1 MGDGTRTSMLIEKA
15 FHPVHERPYLV
26 GEAFSAD
33 VRLWPNG
40 PEGGKGMQ
48 PMPQTVEGV
57 YEYISCVREKMGDHE
72 MSHEIV
78 TEALN
83 CMSDRTKPMLVYCLF
98 PEPSKGF
105 SSVHNLLYWSK
116 LAQAWHDH
124 SIRAV
129 GYATDSCST
138 GLGAG
143 TALMTPNAKDVEAK
157 VPFLGLSDRDFLY
170 CARWVGGRVMADGY
184 HFDFYVKWFGDA
196 PHLARSVRRNA
207 SYDSRC
213 LLFHSAPNGSQL
225 CAGMEVLVELQKMMP
240 RREARYLTEV
250 VAINK
255 YRDQKGDAAYQMIAD
270 VTIESLKEYRPASSK
285 AMALY
290 LTSYNYVLEPYVNP
304 KMTNPMAIT
313 FNSWMGYSLCR
324 LQEIYAVQVMGLDK
338 DIYIPSYQV
347 MRTTAAM
354 SHSAVT
360 HCQHLHL
367 NYRHELDP
375 SWSQGSLRGATTLPL
390 EGFHSEG
397 RTGSV
402 SKASAGDCNFTT
414 CKWVDICS
422 KLMRIRARR
431 LKLALHG
438 WAVRAARNMQR
449 TDKLTTLRQL
459 ERWGA
464 VPDTPEYSLQ
474 CGAGGYLPPESY
486 ADFCE
491 DLTRA
496 KRAAQDAALAVWECE
511 MPDSAAQMKAKGV
524 WPGLWNDEGG
534 GTWQTAAGQRIA
546 GVNLV
551 AGKKNFGVV
560 VSLAA
565 GEGHVT
571 VRLTTVAGVLK
582 ARLALP
588 LHLCL
593 PFTPPTQAR
602 TQVSRPLGPDG
613 VEAMLDPSMRTKM
626 QQADRDAAAARQKM
640 VAHLRREHGVADTEL
655 EADLQRGEDAAP
667 QVCPN
672 PSLTLTPTPTQP
684 QLNLD
689 HNPDPNCPN
698 PNPTVTLMLT
708 LTPTLTL
715 GVLAQHLR
723 DGHPSAGRV
732 RLAQGAARYGE
743 WQGA

>member
-1 MGDGTRTSMLIEKA
+1 MYDGGLVCSMGDGTRTSMLIEKA
-15 FHPVHERPYLV
+15 FHPVHQRPYLV

-48 PMPQTVEGV
+48 PMPQTIEGV
-57 YEYISCVREKMGDHE
+57 YQYISLVREKTGDHE

-83 CMSDRTKPMLVYCLF
+83 CMSDRTKPLLVYCLF

-116 LAQAWHDH
+116 LSEVWYDH
-124 SIRAV
+124 SIRGV

-143 TALMTPNAKDVEAK
+143 TAIMTPNAKDVAAK
-157 VPFLGLSDRDFLY
+157 VPFLGLPDDDFLY
-170 CARWVGGRVMADGY
+170 CARWVGGRVMADGH
-184 HFDFYVKWFGDA
+184 HFDYYLKWFGDA

-207 SYDSRC
+207 AYDSRC
-213 LLFHSAPNGSQL
+213 LLYHSASNGSML
-225 CAGMEVLVELQKMMP
+225 CAGLEVLVELQRTMP
-240 RREARYLTEV
+240 RREAQYLTEV
-250 VAINK
+250 VSINK

-270 VTIESLKEYRPASSK
+270 ETIESLRKYRPVGSA

-290 LTSYNYVLEPYVNP
+290 LESYNYVLEPFVNP

-313 FNSWMGYSLCR
+313 FNSWLGYSLCR
-324 LQEIYAVQVMGLDK
+324 LQEIYAVQVMALDK

-347 MRTTAAM
+347 IRTTAAM
-354 SHSAVT
+354 AHSAVT
-360 HCQHLHL
+360 HCMDLFL
-367 NYRHELDP
+367 NYRHRLDAN
-375 SWSQGSLRGATTLPL
+375 WSQGSLRGATTLPL

-431 LKLALHG
+431 LKLAFHG

-459 ERWGA
+459 ERAWGA

-474 CGAGGYLPPESY
+474 CGGGGYLPPDGY
-486 ADFCE
+486 KDFCD

-496 KRAAQDAALAVWECE
+496 KRAAQDAALALWERE
-511 MPDSAAQMKAKGV
+511 MPDSAAQMKAKAV
-524 WPGLWNDEGG
+524 WPGLWNDAGG
-534 GTWQTAAGQRIA
+534 GKWQTAAGRRIA

-551 AGKKNFGVV
+551 AGKNNFGVV

-565 GEGHVT
+565 GGGNVT
-571 VRLTTVAGVLK
+571 VRLSTTAGVRK
-582 ARLALP
+582 APPLP
-588 LHLCL
+588 QDVASTSASML
-593 PFTPPTQAR
+593 TPPTHAR
-602 TQVSRPLGPDG
+602 RCQGHLGQMAWRPCWIKVCGQRCSRPI
-613 VEAMLDPSMRTKM
+613 EM
-626 QQADRDAAAARQKM
+626 QQPHDRRWLPTSKGSTGCATVSSRPTCSVARM
-640 VAHLRREHGVADTEL
+640 LHPRLAVALARSPRRSPH
-655 EADLQRGEDAAP
+655 P
-667 QVCPN
+667 CPR
-672 PSLTLTPTPTQP
+672 PSPRP
-684 QLNLD
+684 
-689 HNPDPNCPN
+689 CPS
-698 PNPTVTLMLT
+698 PCP
-708 LTPTLTL
+708 
-715 GVLAQHLR
+715 
-723 DGHPSAGRV
+723 HPSTRP
-732 RLAQGAARYGE
+732 RPSPPP
-743 WQGA
+743 